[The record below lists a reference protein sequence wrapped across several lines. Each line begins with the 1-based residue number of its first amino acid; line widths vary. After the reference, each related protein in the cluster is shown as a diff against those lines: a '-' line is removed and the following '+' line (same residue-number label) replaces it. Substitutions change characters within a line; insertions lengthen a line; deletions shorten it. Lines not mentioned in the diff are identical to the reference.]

1 MSRSKVVLLN
11 KFDSPVKVPFY
22 ERRWFILFSRIISS
36 AVAKIPPLNK
46 RISKTIPFLNG
57 RIPTL
62 YRVGN
67 YVEALEL
74 SISGLKKCDLND
86 ETDHYWWWSFMS
98 YAVYCAFALD
108 NSKIMNSLI
117 SIADKGFEP
126 FEGSNVS
133 YCFCHFS
140 HFKYVQGDYDS
151 AIRFAEV
158 AKEADDESGK
168 AYYLL
173 GYYELFINEGNPI
186 EYFKLAIERDHSI
199 LASIVHHPSLQK
211 FPNILD
217 DLNKLYPLNTVDSLT
232 RA

>member
-1 MSRSKVVLLN
+1 MSKSKVVFLN
-11 KFDSPVKVPFY
+11 NFDSPVQVPFY
-22 ERRWFILFSRIISS
+22 ERRWFILFSRFISS
-36 AVAKIPPLNK
+36 AVAKIPPLAK
-46 RISKTIPFLNG
+46 RISKTIPYLNG
-57 RIPTL
+57 WIPTL
-62 YRVGN
+62 CRAGN

-86 ETDHYWWWSFMS
+86 ITDHYWRWSFMS

-108 NSKIMNSLI
+108 NSKLMNSLI
-117 SIADKGFEP
+117 SMADNRFEP

-133 YCFCHFS
+133 YCFCQFS

-151 AIRFAEV
+151 AIRLAEV
-158 AKEADDESGK
+158 AREADDESGK

-186 EYFKLAIERDHSI
+186 EYFKMAIERDNLI
-199 LASIVHHPSLQK
+199 LARIVHHPSLQG

-217 DLNKLYPLNTVDSLT
+217 DLNKLYPLNTEDSLT
-232 RA
+232 TG